1 MNSTGRTVI
10 GSLLI
15 LVGLLFLFE
24 TTGAFSLG
32 EMFRVYWPILLV
44 LGGAVILFRS
54 RSGGAALHGPAD
66 PSTLFRDTVGT
77 AATDELNS
85 STVFG
90 DYEVRVTSRSFRGG
104 TIATVFGDTAAD
116 LSGVEFAEGEQ
127 RLKISGVFGD
137 LSLRLPAGAAHEVRA
152 TAVFGSVTVDGQRRE
167 GFTNSLAIA
176 SPGFATA
183 PRRLRIEL
191 AQVFGDVVVTS
202 QA

>member
-15 LVGLLFLFE
+15 LVGLLFLFD
-24 TTGAFSLG
+24 TTGAFTLG
-32 EMFRVYWPILLV
+32 ELFRTYWPILLIIGGTV
-44 LGGAVILFRS
+44 LLLRS
-54 RSGGAALHGPAD
+54 RGAGGSPRGVVD
-66 PSTLFRDTVGT
+66 QSTLFGDTVST

-90 DYEVRVTSRSFRGG
+90 NYEVRVTSRSFRGG
-104 TIATVFGDTAAD
+104 SISTVFGDTAAD

-127 RLKISGVFGD
+127 RLKINGVFGD
-137 LSLRLPAGAAHEVRA
+137 LNLRLPVGAAYAVRA

-167 GFTNSLAIA
+167 GFSNSLEIA
-176 SPGFATA
+176 SAGFATA
-183 PRRLRIEL
+183 SRKLRIEL
-191 AQVFGDVVVTS
+191 AQVFGDVLVTS